1 MARLLGFPPPTD
13 CTYRTAHRGLRWGCA
28 VLEGE
33 VEPQRL
39 VAMGQSATLIPV
51 RFLTMLGHFLAGLT
65 FFFSRVRRR
74 PSHRER
80 SLGVLVPDRRALRAA
95 A

>member
-1 MARLLGFPPPTD
+1 MARFPPL
-13 CTYRTAHRGLRWGCA
+13 ALLRLRCA
-28 VLEGE
+28 RWVEGE

-74 PSHRER
+74 PSHRAR
-80 SLGVLVPDRRALRAA
+80 SLGALAPDRRAPRAA